1 MTPTTETSTDMPIY
15 EYKCSAC
22 DRNTSVFVR
31 SISSRVDP
39 ACEACGGKELSRV
52 ISKVAYHRSMQDKWD
67 ASGPPQFNPTDDYY
81 KDPTNIGRWA
91 EKRLGDMGV
100 EMPEQAREMIDAA
113 RDGEMP
119 PAIKDI

>member
-1 MTPTTETSTDMPIY
+1 MLRLSQDDEHLP
-15 EYKCSAC
+15 AQH
-22 DRNTSVFVR
+22 
-31 SISSRVDP
+31 RVDGQP
-39 ACEACGGKELSRV
+39 GVRVLRERRPQPNDIPGGLSQV
-52 ISKVAYHRSMQDKWD
+52 DAGQWD
-67 ASGPPQFNPTDDYY
+67 TSGPPQLNPTDDYY

>member
-1 MTPTTETSTDMPIY
+1 MPIY
-15 EYKCSAC
+15 EYNCPAC
-22 DRNTSVFVR
+22 ATNTSVFVR
-31 SISSRVDP
+31 SINSTVEP
-39 ACEACGGKELSRV
+39 VCESCGGTELNRIISR
-52 ISKVAYHRSMQDKWD
+52 VAYHRSMQDRWD
-67 ASGPPQFNPTDDYY
+67 ASGPPQLNPTDDYY